1 MDRETAQHD
10 CKVYL
15 YLIPIIRAIYTTMII
30 YSGFLGSMMPH
41 YSYTVLYFCQKI
53 YFLHSTQSISYAEV
67 TFQLDSSYF

>member
-10 CKVYL
+10 CKVYF
-15 YLIPIIRAIYTTMII
+15 YLIPIIRALYTTI
-30 YSGFLGSMMPH
+30 YSGFLYAMMPH
-41 YSYTVLYFCQKI
+41 YSYTVLYLCQKK